1 MLNYK
6 GLRFYF
12 SIITLLLQKKLFSI
26 VPKCCFKP
34 GNGCN
39 SFRFSNHYFMKK
51 QIVLIVCA
59 IVFFNTQSFAWGKK
73 GHALVAEIAFTYL
86 DPSIQSIV
94 VKYLNGRSIQE
105 AANWMDEL
113 RDDHSYD
120 YLKPYHYVNF
130 DKNVKVVSHE
140 GDNIIFRLTQTIQ
153 ELKNYK
159 NLSDEAIKMKICIIF
174 HLVGDLHQPLH
185 VGYGTDKGG
194 NTLQINYNGKG
205 TNLHSFFDSGIINA
219 RSISLPDCLALN
231 TYSKHKIKRLGQI
244 NTVKWAK
251 ESRRYL
257 PSIYDFGNPKIS
269 ETYVDHQSPMIKK
282 QLLHAGIR
290 LAAVLTTVFGN

>member
-1 MLNYK
+1 
-6 GLRFYF
+6 
-12 SIITLLLQKKLFSI
+12 
-26 VPKCCFKP
+26 
-34 GNGCN
+34 
-39 SFRFSNHYFMKK
+39 MKK
-51 QIVLIVCA
+51 QITLLVLAALFI
-59 IVFFNTQSFAWGKK
+59 TQSSFAWGKK

-86 DPSIQSIV
+86 DPSVQTIV
-94 VKYLNGRSIQE
+94 TKYLNGRSIQD

-130 DKNVKVVSHE
+130 DKGVKVVNHE

-159 NLSDEAIKMKICIIF
+159 NLSDEDVKMKICIIF

-185 VGYGTDKGG
+185 VGFSTDKGG
-194 NTLQINYNGKG
+194 NTQQINYNGKG

-219 RSISLPDCLALN
+219 RNISLSDCLALN
-231 TYSKHKIKRLGQI
+231 TYSKHQIKRLGKI

-251 ESRRYL
+251 ESRSYL
-257 PSIYDFGNPKIS
+257 PTIYDYKSNVIP
-269 ETYVDHQSPMIKK
+269 ENYVDTQAPIIKK
-282 QLLHAGIR
+282 QLLNAGLR
-290 LAAVLTTVFGN
+290 LASVLTAIFG